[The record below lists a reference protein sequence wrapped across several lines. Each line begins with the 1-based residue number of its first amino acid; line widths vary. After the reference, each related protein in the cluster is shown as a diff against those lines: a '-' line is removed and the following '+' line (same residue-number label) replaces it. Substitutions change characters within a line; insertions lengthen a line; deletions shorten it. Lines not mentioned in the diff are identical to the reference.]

1 VLEPW
6 KVLTLINLSSWAI
19 LKKNVK
25 VEKPT
30 FMLIG
35 KLRGEKKLSKIV
47 AVHSYK
53 GGTGKTL
60 MSVNLAA
67 TFAKHGKKVCLFD
80 LDFRAP
86 SLFAILKVENTEFW
100 LNDYLNGK
108 CEITKTLIDLSS
120 RLGGRDNFYASL
132 ANPTTEAI
140 REMSAKDRKWEM
152 RALGRLLSLRNV
164 LLNDQHFDY
173 LVFDTSP
180 GLQYS
185 SINAIVTAD
194 FVVVATTGDRSDV
207 DGTRRMLREL
217 YNLFEKKTGLVMNK
231 VLDPTSK
238 SRLDE
243 LSVKVKDVY
252 QVPMLGLVP
261 CFCEVLR
268 AEGNLIFV
276 QDRSSHPFT
285 KILDEMARKIENNQ
299 VN

>member
-1 VLEPW
+1 
-6 KVLTLINLSSWAI
+6 
-19 LKKNVK
+19 
-25 VEKPT
+25 
-30 FMLIG
+30 M
-35 KLRGEKKLSKIV
+35 SKIV

-60 MSVNLAA
+60 LSVNLAA

-86 SLFAILKVENTEFW
+86 SLFAIFKVNNAECW
-100 LNDYLNGK
+100 LNDYLNGNCSINK
-108 CEITKTLIDLSS
+108 VLIDLSS
-120 RLGGRDNFYASL
+120 RIPGNGKFFAAL
-132 ANPTTEAI
+132 ANPATEAI

-152 RALGRLLSLRNV
+152 RALGRLLSLRNT
-164 LLNDQHFDY
+164 LLSDQFDY
-173 LVFDTSP
+173 LIFDTSP

-217 YNLFEKKTGLVMNK
+217 YNLFEKKTGLVINK
-231 VLDPTSK
+231 VLDSTSK
-238 SRLDE
+238 STKDE
-243 LSVKVKDVY
+243 MEKRVKNVY

-268 AEGNLIFV
+268 AEGNLIFA
-276 QDRSSHPFT
+276 QDKPNHPFT
-285 KILDEMARKIENNQ
+285 KILDEMATKIENNE

>member
-1 VLEPW
+1 
-6 KVLTLINLSSWAI
+6 
-19 LKKNVK
+19 
-25 VEKPT
+25 
-30 FMLIG
+30 M
-35 KLRGEKKLSKIV
+35 SKIV

-60 MSVNLAA
+60 LSVNLAA
-67 TFAKHGKKVCLFD
+67 TFAKLGKKVCLFD

-86 SLFAILKVENTEFW
+86 SLFAILKVDEAECW
-100 LNDYLNGK
+100 LNDYLNGACDINK
-108 CEITKTLIDLSS
+108 VLVDLSS
-120 RLGGRDNFYASL
+120 RIPGNGKFFAAL
-132 ANPTTEAI
+132 ANPATEAI
-140 REMSAKDRKWEM
+140 RDMSAKDRKWEM
-152 RALGRLLSLRNV
+152 HALGRLLALRNT
-164 LLNDQHFDY
+164 LLNDKEFDY

-194 FVVVATTGDRSDV
+194 FVVVATTSDRSDV
-207 DGTRRMLREL
+207 DGTRRMLQEL

-238 SRLDE
+238 SRKDE
-243 LSVKVKDVY
+243 MDKRVKNVY

-261 CFCEVLR
+261 CFCEILR

-276 QDRSSHPFT
+276 QDKPNHPFT
-285 KILDEMARKIENNQ
+285 KILDEMAKKIDANE

>member
-1 VLEPW
+1 
-6 KVLTLINLSSWAI
+6 
-19 LKKNVK
+19 
-25 VEKPT
+25 
-30 FMLIG
+30 MG
-35 KLRGEKKLSKIV
+35 KIV

-53 GGTGKTL
+53 GGTGKTSI
-60 MSVNLAA
+60 SVNLAA

-108 CEITKTLIDLSS
+108 CGVNKVLVDLSS
-120 RLGGRDNFYASL
+120 RLGGKDNFYAAL
-132 ANPTTEAI
+132 ANPATEAI
-140 REMSAKDRKWEM
+140 RDMSAKDRKWEM
-152 RALGRLLSLRNV
+152 RALGKLLSLRNT
-164 LLNDQHFDY
+164 LLGEQKFDY

-207 DGTRRMLREL
+207 NGTRRMLREL
-217 YNLFEKKTGLVMNK
+217 YNLFEKKTGLVINK
-231 VLDPTSK
+231 VLDSTSK
-238 SRLDE
+238 AKKDE
-243 LSVKVKDVY
+243 MNARIRDVY
-252 QVPMLGLVP
+252 QVPLLGMVP

-268 AEGNLIFV
+268 AEGNLIFT
-276 QDRSSHPFT
+276 QDKPTHPFT
-285 KILDEMARKIENNQ
+285 KILDEMAKRIEANE

>member
-1 VLEPW
+1 ME
-6 KVLTLINLSSWAI
+6 
-19 LKKNVK
+19 
-25 VEKPT
+25 
-30 FMLIG
+30 M
-35 KLRGEKKLSKIV
+35 SKIV

-60 MSVNLAA
+60 LSVNLAV

-86 SLFAILKVENTEFW
+86 SLFAILKVSNAEFW
-100 LNDYLNGK
+100 LNDYLNGECDISK
-108 CEITKTLIDLSS
+108 VLVDLSN
-120 RLGGRDNFYASL
+120 RLEGNGNFFAAL
-132 ANPTTEAI
+132 ANPSTEAI

-152 RALGRLLSLRNV
+152 RALGRLLSLRNT
-164 LLNDQHFDY
+164 LLNDQEFDY

-194 FVVVATTGDRSDV
+194 FVVVATTGDKSDV

-238 SRLDE
+238 SKRDE
-243 LSVKVKDVY
+243 IDKRIKNVY
-252 QVPMLGLVP
+252 QVPMLGIVP

-276 QDRSSHPFT
+276 QDKPTHPFT
-285 KILDEMARKIENNQ
+285 KILDEMARKIENNE